1 LSIVNGKW
9 YNAPSIFSTGGKN
22 PGMNRKRVLVYISV
36 LLSMLFWGMS
46 YIWIKVVFQFYNPI
60 TTVFLRLMIAAPVQF
75 ILFSWLKKLQKI
87 RKEDFPYLIMISL
100 FQPFLYFLF
109 ESYGVKYVS
118 PTIAA
123 VITSTIPLFVPIATY
138 FLLRE
143 KISRL
148 NTLGLVISFSGILL
162 VIIKE
167 DFSLAASPLGLL
179 FLFLAVGAG
188 VGYTASV
195 RKMTLKYS
203 PVTIVTYQNILGVFW
218 FLPLFLLVDV
228 RSFLQARPSF
238 NALAS
243 LVMLALLASA
253 LAFTLF
259 AYGVRELGAARTS
272 VFGNCIPVFTA
283 VLSFLLLKEEI
294 TLRMI
299 LGIALVITGLLMS
312 QLKKRAID

>member
-1 LSIVNGKW
+1 
-9 YNAPSIFSTGGKN
+9 
-22 PGMNRKRVLVYISV
+22 MNKKRVLVYISV

-46 YIWIKVVFQFYNPI
+46 YIWMKVVYQFYNPI
-60 TTVFLRLMIAAPVQF
+60 TTVFLRLLIAAPVQF
-75 ILFSWLKKLQKI
+75 IFFSWLKKLQKT
-87 RKEDFPYLIMISL
+87 RKEDFPYLIMLSL
-100 FQPFLYFLF
+100 FQPFLYFLC
-109 ESYGVKYVS
+109 ESYGIKFVS

-123 VITSTIPLFVPIATY
+123 VVTSTIPLFVPIATF
-138 FLLRE
+138 FLLKE
-143 KISRL
+143 KISWL
-148 NTLGLVISFSGILL
+148 NTLGLVVSFLGILL
-162 VIIKE
+162 VIIKD

-188 VGYTASV
+188 VGYTTSV

-243 LVMLALLASA
+243 LAMLALLASA

-283 VLSFLLLKEEI
+283 VLSWLLLKEEI
-294 TLRMI
+294 SLRMI
-299 LGIALVITGLLMS
+299 LGITLVITGLLMS
-312 QLKKRAID
+312 QVKKQLLK

>member
-1 LSIVNGKW
+1 
-9 YNAPSIFSTGGKN
+9 
-22 PGMNRKRVLVYISV
+22 MNKKRVLVYISV

-46 YIWIKVVFQFYNPI
+46 YIWMKVVYQFYNPI
-60 TTVFLRLMIAAPVQF
+60 TTVFLRLLIAAPVQF
-75 ILFSWLKKLQKI
+75 IFFSWLKKLQKI
-87 RKEDFPYLIMISL
+87 MKEDFSYLIMISL
-100 FQPFLYFLF
+100 FQPFFYFLC
-109 ESYGVKYVS
+109 ESYGIKFVS

-123 VITSTIPLFVPIATY
+123 VVTSTIPLFVPIATY
-138 FLLRE
+138 FLLKE
-143 KISRL
+143 KISWL
-148 NTLGLVISFSGILL
+148 NTLGLVVSFIGILL
-162 VIIKE
+162 VIIKD

-188 VGYTASV
+188 VGYTTSV

-228 RSFLQARPSF
+228 QSFLQARPSL

-283 VLSFLLLKEEI
+283 VMSWLLLKEEI

-299 LGIALVITGLLMS
+299 LGITLVITGLLMS
-312 QLKKRAID
+312 QVRKQLLK